1 MFVKGVS
8 MTGTSKNSDF
18 IPTAALRKKFIGYI
32 YTIYTIYGAAKVF
45 ASSALRALLTTPHGL
60 LLPVADRRPLVGHLG
75 EL

>member
-32 YTIYTIYGAAKVF
+32 YTIYGAAKVF
-45 ASSALRALLTTPHGL
+45 ASSALRAL
-60 LLPVADRRPLVGHLG
+60 HLG